1 MNVRSLLLLVGALA
15 LFAPTAF
22 AQNDEQKAGA
32 RAAADEGGKAFEAGK
47 FGDSLDLFTRA
58 ESLLHALP
66 HLLYIAR
73 SHEKLGHLVKA
84 RETYL
89 KMTREKLADG
99 APDAFKDAQTKAQ
112 TELQAL
118 EPRIPKVTISVKGDG
133 AASAK
138 VQMDGADVPAALV
151 GIPHPVDPGQH
162 KFVASGD
169 GVKSEE
175 TSVDIKEGG
184 SETVELELKASA
196 DAGGGAAAGGGEGSA
211 TLDPTEA
218 TKGANGLRIAS
229 YVALGV
235 GVVGLIGGTVF
246 ALQSKSKRD
255 DAKALC
261 NNPDGSCPDDK
272 RNEINSLDDDADK
285 AKTFATVGFVVG
297 GVGIAAGVT
306 MFLLSG
312 KKQSEPAAMYKPKV
326 TPWVGFGSAG
336 LSGSF

>member
-15 LFAPTAF
+15 LFAPTVF
-22 AQNDEQKAGA
+22 AQNEDQKAGA
-32 RAAADEGGKAFEAGK
+32 RNAADEGGKAFEAGN
-47 FGDSLDLFTRA
+47 FEQSLDLFSRA
-58 ESLLHALP
+58 ESLVHALP

-73 SHEKLGHLVKA
+73 SHEKLGQLVKA
-84 RETYL
+84 REAYL

-112 TELQAL
+112 TELAAL
-118 EPRIPKVTISVKGDG
+118 EPRIPKVTISLKGDG

-138 VQMDGADVPAALV
+138 VQMDGADVPPALV

-162 KFVASGD
+162 TFVATGD

-175 TSVDIKEGG
+175 KSVDVKEGG
-184 SETVELELKASA
+184 SETVELELKATTA
-196 DAGGGAAAGGGEGSA
+196 PGGPAAGGGEGSA
-211 TLDPTEA
+211 TLDPAQA

-246 ALQSKSKRD
+246 ALQSSSKRD

-261 NNPDGSCPDDK
+261 NNPDGSCPADK
-272 RNEINSLDDDADK
+272 QGQINSLDDDADS
-285 AKTFATVGFVVG
+285 AKTLATVGFVVG

-306 MFLLSG
+306 MFILSN
-312 KKQSEPAAMYKPKV
+312 KKKSEPAAMYKPRV